1 MSPPKSF
8 TDCLKALQAERATVQ
23 TRLDAIELALDNLT
37 RIWEVAPTRRPR
49 RRKAPRAVT
58 ERRQTARRQV
68 RTGPV
73 GVVKGHPDDVQ
84 RRETL
89 LSVIG
94 RSEVGCTIADL
105 RKATPKMDGA
115 ARSRAIQQL
124 KAQRLIR
131 RAGNAWVKAA

>member
-8 TDCLKALQAERATVQ
+8 TDCLEALRAERAAVQ
-23 TRLDAIELALDNLT
+23 ARLDAIELALDNLT
-37 RIWEVAPTRRPR
+37 RIWEVAPPR
-49 RRKAPRAVT
+49 RTQPRKAPRTV
-58 ERRQTARRQV
+58 ARRSVV
-68 RTGPV
+68 RRGPV

-84 RRETL
+84 RREML

-131 RAGNAWVKAA
+131 RAGNTWVKAA